1 MFIAKS
7 REGRLFVF
15 YTRHSGQRPP
25 LIGVPTHFYP
35 LFNIATF
42 CVKWCC
48 LVQFWG
54 QQKLGTDTI
63 LAMLRTIFVSTIII
77 IMILCGYWKQHNFKK
92 AISCGSSYVNLK
104 SLVCPIGKQQENH
117 RPLNFYWGH
126 FIFTRL
132 PLKI

>member
-25 LIGVPTHFYP
+25 LIGVPNRFYP

-42 CVKWCC
+42 CASWCC

-54 QQKLGTDTI
+54 QQKLGTDTK
-63 LAMLRTIFVSTIII
+63 LAMLKTIFVITIII
-77 IMILCGYWKQHNFKK
+77 IMILCGYWK
-92 AISCGSSYVNLK
+92 AISCHGSSYVNLK
-104 SLVCPIGKQQENH
+104 SLVSLIGKQQENH

-126 FIFTRL
+126 FIFTC
-132 PLKI
+132 